1 MRLKIVHGWKDL
13 PEEQRGAAVALG
25 NFDGVHRGHQQVIA
39 QAAKAALALKV
50 PLGVVT
56 FDPHPRRLFRPS
68 EPAFKL
74 MTHDQQARALEALG
88 VDILYLLPFDFE
100 MASFGDREFV
110 ERVLVGGQ
118 GCAGQVRKGLGVR
131 HVAVGFDISFG
142 RGRTGSADLMKAYG
156 ADFGFSVSVAEPVA
170 SRDGEKFS
178 STAVR
183 DALRDG
189 HPEQAARI
197 LGRPF
202 AIEGVVRRGQQLGR
216 QLGFP
221 TANVEVEDYVVPR
234 LGVYATRTR
243 LPDGRVVPGVANLG
257 NNPTTGMVET
267 RLETWLFDFDEDL
280 YGQVLETELIAFLR
294 PELKFDSIEL
304 LVEQVLRDEV
314 AARAIVAP
322 GF

>member
-1 MRLKIVHGWKDL
+1 MTLKTIHAWKNL
-13 PEEQRGAAVALG
+13 PAEDRGAAVALG

-39 QAAKAALALKV
+39 QAAKAALTARA
-50 PLGVVT
+50 PLGVIS
-56 FDPHPRRLFRPS
+56 FDPHPRRLFRPT

-74 MTHDQQARALEALG
+74 MTHAQQARALAGLG
-88 VDILYLLPFDFE
+88 VDRFYLLPFDFE

-110 ERVLVGGQ
+110 EKVLVE
-118 GCAGQVRKGLGVR
+118 GLGVR

-142 RGRTGSADLMKAYG
+142 RGRTGSAELMKTYG
-156 ADFGFSVSVAEPVA
+156 SEYGFTVSVAEPV
-170 SRDGEKFS
+170 SGGDGEKFS
-178 STAVR
+178 STGVR
-183 DALRDG
+183 EALREG
-189 HPEQAARI
+189 HPQTAARI

-202 AIEGVVRRGQQLGR
+202 AIEGVVRRGRQLGR

-221 TANVEVEDYVVPR
+221 TANVEVEDYVVPK

-243 LPDGRVVPGVANLG
+243 LPDGREVPGVANLG
-257 NNPTTGMVET
+257 NNPTTGEVET

-280 YGQVLETELIAFLR
+280 YGQVIETDLIAFLR

-304 LVEQVLRDEV
+304 MIEQIRRDEQ

>member
-1 MRLKIVHGWKDL
+1 MPLKTVHAWKNL
-13 PEEQRGAAVALG
+13 PSEERGASIALG

-39 QAAKAALALKV
+39 QAAKAALTGKT
-50 PLGVVT
+50 PLGVIS
-56 FDPHPRRLFRPS
+56 FDPHPRRLFRPT

-74 MTHDQQARALEALG
+74 MTQGQQARALAGLG
-88 VDILYLLPFDFE
+88 VDMFYLLPFDFE

-110 ERVLVGGQ
+110 EKVLVE
-118 GCAGQVRKGLGVR
+118 GLGVA
-131 HVAVGFDISFG
+131 HVAAGFDISFG
-142 RGRTGSADLMKAYG
+142 RGRTGSPDLLRAYG
-156 ADFGFSVSVAEPVA
+156 QEYGFTVSIAEPVA
-170 SRDGEKFS
+170 GGDGEKFS

-183 DALRDG
+183 DALRAG
-189 HPEQAARI
+189 QPEQAAAI

-221 TANVEVEDYVVPR
+221 TANVEVEDYVVPK

-243 LPDGRVVPGVANLG
+243 LPEGREVPGVANLG
-257 NNPTTGMVET
+257 NNPTTGLVET

-280 YGQVLETELIAFLR
+280 YGQIIETDLVAFLR
-294 PELKFDSIEL
+294 PELKFDSLELMIE
-304 LVEQVLRDEV
+304 QIRRDEQ

-322 GF
+322 AF

>member
-1 MRLKIVHGWKDL
+1 MPLKTVHAWKDL
-13 PEEQRGAAVALG
+13 APDERGASVALG

-39 QAAKAALALKV
+39 QAAKAALAGKT

-56 FDPHPRRLFRPS
+56 FDPHPRRLFRPT

-74 MTHDQQARALEALG
+74 MTHGQQARALAGLG
-88 VDILYLLPFDFE
+88 VDLLYLLPFDFE

-110 ERVLVGGQ
+110 EKVLVE
-118 GCAGQVRKGLGVR
+118 GLGVR

-142 RGRTGSADLMKAYG
+142 RGRSGSAELMKAYG
-156 ADFGFSVSVAEPVA
+156 AEYGFTVSVAEPV
-170 SRDGEKFS
+170 SDISKEGRDGEKFS
-178 STAVR
+178 STGVR

-221 TANVEVEDYVVPR
+221 TANVEVEDYVAPK

-243 LPDGRVVPGVANLG
+243 LPDGREIPGVANLG
-257 NNPTTGMVET
+257 NNPTTGLVDT

-280 YGQVLETELIAFLR
+280 YGQVIETDLIAFLR
-294 PELKFDSIEL
+294 PELKFDSLEL
-304 LVEQVLRDEV
+304 MIQQIRRDEQ

>member
-1 MRLKIVHGWKDL
+1 MTLKTVHAWKDL
-13 PEEQRGAAVALG
+13 PSEERGASVALG

-39 QAAKAALALKV
+39 QAAKAALASKT
-50 PLGVVT
+50 PLGVVS
-56 FDPHPRRLFRPS
+56 FDPHPRRLFRPT

-74 MTHDQQARALEALG
+74 MTHAQQARALGGLG
-88 VDILYLLPFDFE
+88 VDLFYLLPFDFE

-110 ERVLVGGQ
+110 EKVLVE
-118 GCAGQVRKGLGVR
+118 GLGVK

-142 RGRTGSADLMKAYG
+142 RGRTGSAALMKTYG
-156 ADFGFSVSVAEPVA
+156 EEYGFTVSVAEPV
-170 SRDGEKFS
+170 SEVSTEGDGEKFS

-189 HPEQAARI
+189 QPDQAARI

-221 TANVEVEDYVVPR
+221 TANVEVEDYVVPK

-243 LPDGRVVPGVANLG
+243 LPDGREVPGVANLG
-257 NNPTTGMVET
+257 NNPTTGIVET

-280 YGQVLETELIAFLR
+280 YGQIIETDLIAFLR
-294 PELKFDSIEL
+294 PELKFDSLEL
-304 LVEQVLRDEV
+304 MIQQIRQDEQ

-322 GF
+322 AF

>member
-1 MRLKIVHGWKDL
+1 MTLKTVHAWKDL
-13 PEEQRGAAVALG
+13 SPEERGASVALG

-39 QAAKAALALKV
+39 QAAKTALADKT
-50 PLGVVT
+50 PLGVIT

-68 EPAFKL
+68 EQAFKL
-74 MTHDQQARALEALG
+74 MTHAQQARALGALG
-88 VDILYLLPFDFE
+88 VDLLYLLPFDFE

-110 ERVLVGGQ
+110 EKVLVE
-118 GCAGQVRKGLGVR
+118 GLGVK

-142 RGRTGSADLMKAYG
+142 RGRTGSADLMKTYG
-156 ADFGFSVSVAEPVA
+156 AEYGFTVSVAEPVA
-170 SRDGEKFS
+170 SREGDKFS
-178 STAVR
+178 STGVR

-189 HPEQAARI
+189 EPAQAARI

-221 TANVEVEDYVVPR
+221 TANVEVEDYVVPK

-243 LPDGRVVPGVANLG
+243 LPDGREVPGVANLG
-257 NNPTTGMVET
+257 NNPTTGEVET

-280 YGQVLETELIAFLR
+280 YGQVIETDLIAFLR
-294 PELKFDSIEL
+294 PELKFGSIEL
-304 LVEQVLRDEV
+304 MVEQILKDEQ

>member
-1 MRLKIVHGWKDL
+1 MTLKTVHAWKDL
-13 PEEQRGAAVALG
+13 PSEERGASVALG

-39 QAAKAALALKV
+39 QAAKAALASKT
-50 PLGVVT
+50 PLGVVS
-56 FDPHPRRLFRPS
+56 FDPHPRRLFRPT

-74 MTHDQQARALEALG
+74 MTHAQQARALGGLG
-88 VDILYLLPFDFE
+88 VDLFYLLPFDFE

-110 ERVLVGGQ
+110 EKVLVE
-118 GCAGQVRKGLGVR
+118 GLGVK

-142 RGRTGSADLMKAYG
+142 RGRTGSAALMKTYG
-156 ADFGFSVSVAEPVA
+156 EEYGFTVSVAEPV
-170 SRDGEKFS
+170 SEVSTEGDGEKFS

-189 HPEQAARI
+189 QPDQAARI

-221 TANVEVEDYVVPR
+221 TANVEVEDYVVPK

-243 LPDGRVVPGVANLG
+243 LPDGREVPGVANLG
-257 NNPTTGMVET
+257 NNPTTGIVET

-280 YGQVLETELIAFLR
+280 YGQIIETDLIAFLR
-294 PELKFDSIEL
+294 PELKFDSLEL
-304 LVEQVLRDEV
+304 MIQQIRQDEKD
-314 AARAIVAP
+314 ARAIVAP
-322 GF
+322 AF

>member
-1 MRLKIVHGWKDL
+1 MHQSLKTVCAWKNL
-13 PEEQRGAAVALG
+13 PAEERGASVALG

-39 QAAKAALALKV
+39 QAAKAALAGRT
-50 PLGVVT
+50 PLGVIT
-56 FDPHPRRLFRPS
+56 FDPHPRRLFRPT

-74 MTHDQQARALEALG
+74 MTHAQQARALGGLG
-88 VDILYLLPFDFE
+88 VDLLYLLPFDFE

-110 ERVLVGGQ
+110 EKVLVE
-118 GCAGQVRKGLGVR
+118 GLGVK

-142 RGRTGSADLMKAYG
+142 RGRTGSPELMKAYG
-156 ADFGFSVSVAEPVA
+156 QEYGFTVSVAEPVA

-189 HPEQAARI
+189 QPEQAARI

-221 TANVEVEDYVVPR
+221 TANVEVEDYVVPK

-243 LPDGRVVPGVANLG
+243 LPDGREVPGVANLG
-257 NNPTTGMVET
+257 NNPTTGIVET

-280 YGQVLETELIAFLR
+280 YGQIIETDLIAFLR
-294 PELKFDSIEL
+294 PELKFDSLEL
-304 LVEQVLRDEV
+304 MIQQIRQDEQD
-314 AARAIVAP
+314 ARAIVAP

>member
-1 MRLKIVHGWKDL
+1 MSLTIVHGWKDL
-13 PEEQRGAAVALG
+13 PETERGAAVALG

-39 QAAKAALALKV
+39 QAAQNVLQQGAAQAEKAA
-50 PLGVVT
+50 LGVVT
-56 FDPHPRRLFRPS
+56 FDPHPRRLFRPT

-88 VDILYLLPFDFE
+88 VDRLHLLPFDFE
-100 MASFGDREFV
+100 MASFSDREFV
-110 ERVLVGGQ
+110 ENVLV
-118 GCAGQVRKGLGVR
+118 RGLGVK

-142 RGRTGSADLMKAYG
+142 RGRTGSADLMKTYG
-156 ADFGFSVSVAEPVA
+156 AEYGFTVSVAEPVA
-170 SRDGEKFS
+170 NREGEKFS

-189 HPEQAARI
+189 HPEGAARI

-216 QLGFP
+216 TLGFP
-221 TANVEVEDYVVPR
+221 TANVEVEDYVVPK

-243 LPDGRVVPGVANLG
+243 LPDGRLVPGVANLG
-257 NNPTTGMVET
+257 NNPTTGIVET

-280 YGQVLETELIAFLR
+280 YGQVIETQLITFLR
-294 PELKFDSIEL
+294 PELKFDSLEL
-304 LVEQVLRDEV
+304 MIAQILKDEQQ
-314 AARAIVAP
+314 ARVIVSPA
-322 GF
+322 F

>member
-1 MRLKIVHGWKDL
+1 MPLKTVNAWKNL
-13 PEEQRGAAVALG
+13 PAEERGAAVALG

-39 QAAKAALALKV
+39 QAAKAALATHA

-56 FDPHPRRLFRPS
+56 FDPHPRRLFRPT
-68 EPAFKL
+68 EPTFKL
-74 MTHDQQARALEALG
+74 MTHGQQARALGGLG
-88 VDILYLLPFDFE
+88 VDLLYLLPFDFE

-110 ERVLVGGQ
+110 EKVLVQ
-118 GCAGQVRKGLGVR
+118 GLGVK

-142 RGRTGSADLMKAYG
+142 RGRSGSAELMKAYG
-156 ADFGFSVSVAEPVA
+156 DEYGFTVSVAEPVGV
-170 SRDGEKFS
+170 DGGEKFS
-178 STAVR
+178 STSVR
-183 DALRDG
+183 VALRDG
-189 HPEQAARI
+189 RPERAAHI

-221 TANVEVEDYVVPR
+221 TANVEVEDYVVPQ

-243 LPDGRVVPGVANLG
+243 LPDGREVPGVANLG
-257 NNPTTGMVET
+257 NNPTTGEVET

-280 YGQVLETELIAFLR
+280 YGQVIETDLIAFLR
-294 PELKFDSIEL
+294 PELKFDSLELMIE
-304 LVEQVLRDEV
+304 QIRRDEQT
-314 AARAIVAP
+314 ARAIVAP